1 MGQGAE
7 QIIAGVVLSERLAV
21 TMYGDIHRAQF
32 SGQRNLRGLVVDPKM
47 LNEGAFRG
55 ALTDGKVIAT
65 ALKLEHKS
73 IVPTFAVEEGGPDV
87 VVVTRGVGRY
97 VTVQD
102 LMASARSHSKKLP
115 IEIAALIG
123 RSVVEALA
131 AAHKAGVVHGAV
143 HPRSV
148 LIDETGDVRLGDFVV
163 GRALTTAVAQG
174 ADSSLWRGLA
184 GYLAPELVVGED
196 PTPAG
201 DVFAVGAMMFTML
214 TGEVPPGT
222 LHVTPAVERLIQ
234 RALDTDVQR
243 RYRTA
248 DDLLENMLEAFE
260 DDRWDIGDRVELIKV
275 AGFTRTDS
283 NVDDATED
291 LLASLGNSAVQVTPT
306 RPSMDMRAEAAAAR
320 QPRPSSSNNP
330 GGRLDALLADLD
342 EGTGMTQVDD
352 RPYPS
357 RDPISE
363 LIALD
368 PRAKEAIVQAKRVP
382 SLDDVDEPT
391 PIPPPQPRETD
402 PAMAIARPNTSDESA
417 AMSALADLDGPVRR
431 VATAADQM
439 TAAASKLEQA
449 AARAEAAADRVDTGN
464 QPKLKARATPVPAPR
479 AVAPIVDPI
488 DAHDIPTPRL
498 RSRALGII
506 SLLVVV
512 GGAVAFYL
520 IYQNQQES
528 AAAAAA
534 RREEAQRKADEE
546 TARLTAA
553 QIDPGALDV
562 TSTPAPAGV
571 WLRLG
576 RTPVDSLRLSANTT
590 HELAFTLDGYAAAQ
604 VQVTAA
610 AWQPDPKSKADK
622 KPMAGATI
630 AATLSP
636 MPPPD
641 TKKPDPKAPPK
652 TPPNELPL
660 QPVAIHA
667 PQDAIGQGP
676 IHITSTPPDAEAWI
690 YIGHTNEVH
699 FSELT
704 AGRDYELLVVKPGY
718 KPKHVSIKADEWR
731 EGGNPDVPI
740 DVAKKK
746 AVLAREVTLDA
757 IESSG
762 SAGARSDAK
771 RRGDVIEPVKG
782 AKGP

>member
-1 MGQGAE
+1 MGGQAAE

-21 TMYGDIHRAQF
+21 TMYGAIHRAQF

-47 LNEGAFRG
+47 LGELAFRG
-55 ALTDGKVIAT
+55 ALTDAKVIAT
-65 ALKLEHKS
+65 ALRLEHRS

-115 IEIAALIG
+115 LEIAALIG

-148 LIDETGDVRLGDFVV
+148 LIDESGDVRLGDFVV

-201 DVFAVGAMMFTML
+201 DVFAVGAMLFTML
-214 TGEVPPGT
+214 SGEVPPGT
-222 LHVTPAVERLIQ
+222 IHVTPAVERLVQ
-234 RALDTDVQR
+234 RALDTDVTR
-243 RYRTA
+243 RYRSA

-260 DDRWDIGDRVELIKV
+260 DDRWELGDRAELIKV

-306 RPSMDMRAEAAAAR
+306 RPSMDLRAEAVASR
-320 QPRPSSSNNP
+320 QPRASSSSNP
-330 GGRLDALLADLD
+330 SGRLDALLADLD
-342 EGTGMTQVDD
+342 EPTHMTQVDE
-352 RPYPS
+352 RPFK

-363 LIALD
+363 LIELD
-368 PRAKEAIVQAKRVP
+368 PRAREAIVQVKRVP

-391 PIPPPQPRETD
+391 PLPPPSRESD
-402 PAMAIARPNTSDESA
+402 GEIIHRPNSNDESA
-417 AMSALADLDGPVRR
+417 AMNALADLDGPVRR
-431 VATAADQM
+431 VSTAADQM

-449 AARAEAAADRVDTGN
+449 AARAEAAADRVDTG
-464 QPKLKARATPVPAPR
+464 QQAKQKSAPR
-479 AVAPIVDPI
+479 ARVAPIVDPI
-488 DAHDIPTPRL
+488 HIPDDAPTPRL
-498 RSRALGII
+498 RSRALGIV
-506 SLLVVV
+506 SLIVVV
-512 GGAVAFYL
+512 AGSVGFYFV
-520 IYQNQQES
+520 YQHQQES
-528 AAAAAA
+528 TQEAEA
-534 RREEAQRKADEE
+534 RRIAAQQKADEE

-562 TSTPAPAGV
+562 TSTPSPAGV

-576 RTPVDSLRLSANTT
+576 RTPVDSLRLSATTT
-590 HELAFTLDGYAAAQ
+590 HEIAFTLDGYAAAQ
-604 VQVTAA
+604 VQVSASNWTV
-610 AWQPDPKSKADK
+610 DPKSKTP
-622 KPMAGATI
+622 KPTMAGATVS
-630 AATLSP
+630 ATLTP
-636 MPPPD
+636 MPPVDP
-641 TKKPDPKAPPK
+641 KAKVDPKAPPK
-652 TPPNELPL
+652 VPANELPL
-660 QPVAIHA
+660 QPIAIHA
-667 PQDAIGQGP
+667 PQEAAGQGP
-676 IHITSTPPDAEAWI
+676 IHITSTPTDAEAWL

-704 AGRDYELLVVKPGY
+704 AGRDYELLVVKPGF
-718 KPKHVSIKADEWR
+718 KPRHVSIKADEWR
-731 EGGNPDVPI
+731 EGGNPNVPI

-746 AVLAREVTLDA
+746 AVLDRAVTLDPL
-757 IESSG
+757 
-762 SAGARSDAK
+762 
-771 RRGDVIEPVKG
+771 EPAKG